1 MTRTRRS
8 IYTYFSGIG
17 FQAITVLLAIVTTP
31 LLLRWLGQERYGA
44 FRVIL
49 DWLGYLALLELGL
62 GGALCPLLAKAV
74 GSGDPRAVRRTL
86 AAGLRAYLWVS
97 LLALVAGLA
106 LTLVITRLI
115 PISAADVADLQ
126 RAWLVAL
133 AGILMMPLS
142 PCRAL
147 VEAIQNGYWL
157 NGLCILQSLVIAGT
171 ALLLGWA
178 GWGITGQCL
187 AVALGGL
194 FFHGT
199 LAWRVFRHCPGILTS
214 AFEATANPES
224 RQAIWKLNSPTLV
237 RQVCFQVSVLSDG
250 ILVALLLGPQM
261 VVPLFVTQRLALL
274 AQAQLRGMGSATW
287 AALAELH
294 VQGRPETFNR
304 RLIELTSLVSL
315 LGMGVLVPIVA
326 YNEHFVTR
334 WVGSRF
340 YGNDFIMLVTAANT
354 YLLAIFTLWNWC
366 FVATGQ
372 VRRLLPISIISAVI
386 NLAASLLLLRLM
398 GMIGPVLG
406 TLIAYLATSLW
417 HLPALLRRVFGTPM
431 RGLARSITMPVVL
444 GLPYGAGLWW
454 IAHSHQPRGWLALLA
469 EMGAA
474 AVLYWAFAWVVI
486 VKRSERTNWI
496 ARAREVLPRR
506 LAA

>member
-1 MTRTRRS
+1 MTRTRSS

-17 FQAITVLLAIVTTP
+17 YQAITLLLAIVTTP
-31 LLLRWLGQERYGA
+31 LLLRWLGEERYGA

-74 GSGDPRAVRRTL
+74 GNGDAVTIRQTL
-86 AAGLRAYLWVS
+86 AAGMRAYLWVS
-97 LLALVAGLA
+97 VLALVAGLGLA
-106 LTLVITRLI
+106 LVIPRLI
-115 PISAADVADLQ
+115 PISAAHAPDLRQ
-126 RAWLVAL
+126 AWLVAL
-133 AGILMMPLS
+133 AGLLVMPLS

-147 VEAIQNGYWL
+147 AEASQRGYWL
-157 NGLCILQSLVIAGT
+157 NGLCILQSLVITGA
-171 ALLLGWA
+171 ALLLGRA

-187 AVALGGL
+187 AVALGAL

-199 LAWRVFRHCPGILTS
+199 LAWMAFRHCPGILTS
-214 AFEATANPES
+214 VFEATPNREAL
-224 RQAIWKLNSPTLV
+224 QAIWKLNRPTLV

-250 ILVALLLGPQM
+250 ILVALLLGPRM

-294 VQGRPETFNR
+294 VQGQPETFNR
-304 RLIELTSLVSL
+304 RLIELTSVVSL

-334 WVGSRF
+334 WVGNQF
-340 YGNDFIMLVTAANT
+340 YGNDFIALVTAANT
-354 YLLAIFTLWNWC
+354 YLLSIFTLWTWC
-366 FVATGQ
+366 FVATGH
-372 VRRLLPISIISAVI
+372 VRRLLPVSIISAVI
-386 NLAASLLLLRLM
+386 NVAVSLLLIRLV

-406 TLIAYLATSLW
+406 TLIAYVATSLW
-417 HLPALLRRVFGTPM
+417 HLPGLLQRVFGTPP
-431 RGLARSITMPVVL
+431 RELARSITMPLLL

-454 IAHSHQPRGWLALLA
+454 IAHSHQPPGWLALLA

-474 AVLYWAFAWVVI
+474 AILYWAFAWVVI
-486 VKRSERTNWI
+486 VKRSERTTWI
-496 ARAREVLPRR
+496 ARVREALPRR